1 MEEENET
8 NFLFNFCF
16 LCNLFIINAEPTT
29 NLNEKNISN
38 GDKFY
43 EKGKFKNAEKTY
55 FKIVNEIESKVFSI
69 SDNLSYN
76 FEQDLL
82 VSDKLANKNF
92 NYESVYL
99 YYKGIYEYSIG
110 HKDKAKEL
118 FEESIKQYETYF
130 AHIALWACTEDE
142 HELEKSVDLAYALI
156 TIPSNLEV
164 TYSQT
169 ANLIGAFSLS
179 FLQSYQKEPVTDYK
193 LKKIIKKSRSNVF
206 LILARLSE
214 DNGDIDRTWDLYSN
228 AVYAFYTGN
237 QISYGYDSIPKDD
250 LAYLKTI
257 DHESREVVDRMRT
270 KEAIKKGFTSIEE
283 MENYENRTSPD
294 NLLGYLQVGSFD
306 FLNGLPFKKGDII
319 SLSSQDSM
327 KLNIVDYQ
335 RDGDNWILLVGFYMP
350 LEYSKYCYVITN
362 NPSISGSYKLE
373 YIKNATYTTRNYYG
387 IEEVNTYVFQMVK

>member
-1 MEEENET
+1 MRRIF
-8 NFLFNFCF
+8 FLIFCF

-69 SDNLSYN
+69 SDNLTYN

-92 NYESVYL
+92 NYESVYF

-110 HKDKAKEL
+110 NKDKAKEL
-118 FEESIKQYETYF
+118 LEESIKQYETYF

-142 HELEKSVDLAYALI
+142 HELETSVDLACALLRD
-156 TIPSNLEV
+156 PAYLEV

-169 ANLIGAFSLS
+169 ANLIGAVPLS
-179 FLQSYQKEPVTDYK
+179 FLKSYQKEPITDNK
-193 LKKIIKKSRSNVF
+193 LKKIIRKSRSNAF

-214 DNGDIDRTWDLYSN
+214 DNGDIDRTWNLYSN

-237 QISYGYDSIPKDD
+237 DINYGYSSIPKDD
-250 LAYLKTI
+250 LEYLKNI
-257 DHESREVVDRMRT
+257 DRESIEVAHRMRT

-283 MENYENRTSPD
+283 MENYEKRTSPD

-350 LEYSKYCYVITN
+350 LEYSKYCYIITN
-362 NPSISGSYKLE
+362 NPSISGSYKLK